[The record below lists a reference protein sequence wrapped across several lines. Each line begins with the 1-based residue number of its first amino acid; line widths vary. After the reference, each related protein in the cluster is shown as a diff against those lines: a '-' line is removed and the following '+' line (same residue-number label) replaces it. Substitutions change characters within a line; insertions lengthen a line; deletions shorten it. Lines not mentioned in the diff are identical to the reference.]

1 MLMDDKSSLIS
12 LPFKLGNLIGDES
25 VFTGCVDIAV
35 IDLIANT
42 TTFLSEP
49 SMTKLPLVPLTL
61 ENRNSSSIVPH
72 NGVVIQIESNYDKSS
87 DSEPKLL
94 IFGNAINQEPE
105 NKDLTAFTGPLVGKS
120 NGTEF
125 TVLEAN
131 LDIEESKR
139 AFESPLFEVSEEMKI
154 TKLNSRLNLPPLW
167 GLTSICGRRSE
178 MEDSVVA
185 LPRFLSIP
193 SQMLSENPPF
203 NSIHQDLTAHVF
215 GVYDGHGGCQVANH
229 CQENMHLA
237 LAEEIGIAKEN
248 LNIQIGECILREQWV
263 KIFINCF
270 QKLDDEV
277 GGFRKVKGD
286 IDFVAPDSVGSTA
299 VVAILCPTH
308 IIVANCGD
316 SRAVLCRGKTP
327 MPLSIDHKPNR
338 EDECARI
345 EAAGGKVINWDGYRV
360 SGVLAMSRSIGDR
373 YLRPYVIADPEI
385 MFVPRVKEDECLI
398 LASDGLWDVMT
409 NEEACDLARK
419 RILLWHKKNS
429 AAIISKERGEGI
441 DLAAQDASNYLSQIA
456 FQRGSRDN
464 ISVIVVD
471 LKAQRRFKKKT

>member
-1 MLMDDKSSLIS
+1 MDDISPLIS
-12 LPFKLGNLIGDES
+12 LPFKMGNLIGDES

-35 IDLIANT
+35 INLIANA
-42 TTFLSEP
+42 TTFLSVP
-49 SMTKLPLVPLTL
+49 SMTKLPMVPLTL
-61 ENRNSSSIVPH
+61 ENRNSSSNVPH
-72 NGVVIQIESNYDKSS
+72 NGVVIKIESNYNKSS
-87 DSEPKLL
+87 DGEAKLL
-94 IFGNAINQEPE
+94 IFGNAINQESE
-105 NKDLTAFTGPLVGKS
+105 NKDLTALSGPLVGKS

-131 LDIEESKR
+131 LDMEESKR

-154 TKLNSRLNLPPLW
+154 NKLNSRLNLPPLW

-193 SQMLSENPPF
+193 SQMLSEKPPF
-203 NSIHQDLTAHVF
+203 NSIHQDLIAHVF

-229 CQENMHLA
+229 CQEHMHLA

-248 LNIQIGECILREQWV
+248 LNIQIGEHILREQWV

-299 VVAILCPTH
+299 AVAILCPTH

-316 SRAVLCRGKTP
+316 SRVVLCRGKTP
-327 MPLSIDHKPNR
+327 MPLSVDHKPNR

-345 EAAGGKVINWDGYRV
+345 EAGGGKVINWDGYRV

-419 RILLWHKKNS
+419 RILLWHKKNG
-429 AAIISKERGEGI
+429 AAILSKGGEDI
-441 DLAAQDASNYLSQIA
+441 DPAAQDAANYLSQIA

-471 LKAQRRFKKKT
+471 LKAQRRLKKKT